1 MFRTEITRLAD
12 QYMLCV
18 YDDDQLL
25 GVNISP
31 RLVSLIKKEKKI
43 IAEARSQGKM
53 PVNYVQ
59 KDEGTDE

>member
-31 RLVSLIKKEKKI
+31 RLGSLIKKEKKI
-43 IAEARSQGKM
+43 IAEARSPGKM

>member
-1 MFRTEITRLAD
+1 
-12 QYMLCV
+12 MLCV

-31 RLVSLIKKEKKI
+31 RLGSLIKKEKKI